1 MNSKNSKLTDLHTL
15 LLNLTYKAEL
25 KRKDRY
31 TALSN
36 LSFNYTWKNT
46 KKSYKNN
53 KFKMSAPTS
62 NQQFE

>member
-25 KRKDRY
+25 KRKDRC

-36 LSFNYTWKNT
+36 LSFNFTWKNT
-46 KKSYKNN
+46 KSHVRTINSKCQLQHGIKNLN
-53 KFKMSAPTS
+53 
-62 NQQFE
+62 